1 VRFNRPRATFNLL
14 LVSLTFAC
22 STPRPDAP
30 LSGNGGPAGP
40 TELNGSGGPTGATVA
55 SQPGAAPQPGLPT
68 AAPLPP
74 QPAQASHSCPTF
86 DERSSAA
93 TGDYTAWA
101 GCSCTPDAQRR
112 RDRKHCGMF
121 PCAEQGC
128 YVQPCKA
135 DSDCAI
141 GLCANYLGRPRGY
154 CVTDD
159 PK

>member
-1 VRFNRPRATFNLL
+1 M
-14 LVSLTFAC
+14 SLTFAC